1 MVERFQQQST
11 QMRNLN
17 YRDYL
22 RMLIPVPPKSVQ
34 ESIAEAIDSVT
45 QTIANLTVEIG
56 AAKRVKDSMLQ
67 TLLTGKTLGGDNARG
82 E

>member
-22 RMLIPVPPKSVQ
+22 RMLIPLPPPSIQ

-45 QTIANLTVEIG
+45 QTIANLSVEIE

-67 TLLTGKTLGGDNARG
+67 SLLTGKTLQGR